1 MAQSSEAAHKNKLL
15 LRREEK
21 TEYCNVPEP
30 ARRSL
35 VQRKQ
40 TNSGDG
46 FRCSNSAC
54 CLKRTPAPA
63 QPTYAAGAAAIVG
76 SEGPEGGGAQSTSG
90 GVNYCMELEW
100 RAGAVNQRRDTHHKA
115 QSLLLV

>member
-1 MAQSSEAAHKNKLL
+1 LL

-46 FRCSNSAC
+46 FRCSNSA
-54 CLKRTPAPA
+54 
-63 QPTYAAGAAAIVG
+63 AA
-76 SEGPEGGGAQSTSG
+76 
-90 GVNYCMELEW
+90 
-100 RAGAVNQRRDTHHKA
+100 
-115 QSLLLV
+115 